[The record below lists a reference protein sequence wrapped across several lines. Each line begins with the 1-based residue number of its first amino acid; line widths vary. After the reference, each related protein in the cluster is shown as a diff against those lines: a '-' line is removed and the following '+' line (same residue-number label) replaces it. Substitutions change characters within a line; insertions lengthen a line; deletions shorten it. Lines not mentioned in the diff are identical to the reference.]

1 MFFGLQNKVIW
12 PADHKIYI
20 IYNIWY
26 HHLILMECPAL
37 EHQED
42 RLYSFFLVC
51 FHDTLLS
58 HWSLLCVCVHVC
70 VCVCV
75 CVHVCVC
82 MYVCV
87 CVCARVCVCAHIFV
101 CVCVC
106 ILQCACVKMYAFF
119 LSNPCTVN
127 LHMIIMYSCMEFVLC
142 VLLIIIHSVCILCQ
156 LNVPHHVITKTP
168 PYFRMYFFLVL
179 VVVQ

>member
-70 VCVCV
+70 VCVCMYVCV
-75 CVHVCVC
+75 CVHVCVRVRTYLC
-82 MYVCV
+82 VCV
-87 CVCARVCVCAHIFV
+87 CVHLTVCVCDNV
-101 CVCVC
+101 C
-106 ILQCACVKMYAFF
+106 FF